1 MDNMGQNIL
10 SVLSLDQNLVETI
23 AKLNMDWVLCDF
35 DKD

>member
-23 AKLNMDWVLCDF
+23 AKLNMDWVLRDF